1 MKLSVVLLVFNEELS
16 IENDI
21 VSISK
26 NILDN
31 YDDSELVIVEDYSL
45 DNTYELCKKYESEKV
60 RILRGKKRL
69 GYRESLKTAI
79 INSKYENIF
88 FTESGTKYNFNE
100 FLNFST
106 GYKEGIVFSGYR
118 SPRYDNLS
126 RRLLTI
132 GMNFLARGFFD
143 FKFYDIDSGYKLLS
157 KELYKKYYIDN
168 WFFDDFGS
176 AEMIIRMNEDKIKIL
191 EKKIS
196 YNQRPDESKQF
207 SFLKIIRK
215 SSKLVLNLI
224 KLKRNLKNL

>member
-1 MKLSVVLLVFNEELS
+1 MRLSVVLLVFNEELS
-16 IENDI
+16 IEDDI
-21 VSISK
+21 ISISR

-31 YDDSELVIVEDYSL
+31 FDDSELVIVEDYSS
-45 DNTYELCKKYESEKV
+45 DNTYELCKKYESKKI
-60 RILRGKKRL
+60 RILRGKNRL

-100 FLNFST
+100 FMNFST
-106 GYKEGIVFSGYR
+106 GYKNGTVFSGYR
-118 SPRYDNLS
+118 SPRYDNFS
-126 RRLLTI
+126 RRILTI
-132 GMNFLARGFFD
+132 GMNFLARGFFN
-143 FKFYDIDSGYKLLS
+143 FKFKDIDSGYKLLS
-157 KELYKKYYIDN
+157 RELYKKYYIDN
-168 WFFDDFGS
+168 WFFNDFGS

-215 SSKLVLNLI
+215 SSKLILNLI
-224 KLKRNLKNL
+224 KLKRHLKNL